1 MKSQVEERER
11 EESVW
16 DEEAHTQLAV
26 CLVFLLKKNNAS
38 KIGTFLMP
46 DFNKKFKNS

>member
-26 CLVFLLKKNNAS
+26 CLVFLKKNMLARLER
-38 KIGTFLMP
+38 F
-46 DFNKKFKNS
+46 